1 MKGRSGG
8 IPMVQLV
15 IFDMDGTL
23 LNTQKMVLTIYQRY
37 FKLHPSP
44 VKASILPMQEF
55 LSKSYE
61 EVFKILQIEPLQEHL
76 KYLED
81 IHASL
86 VQRKLKTYPYA
97 KTMLQQLKAKGIKL
111 GLLTSE
117 LKTFALQELEQVG
130 LLPFFDAVVTY
141 HDVIQPKPHPEGLAT
156 IIQQCQVPLDHVI
169 YIGDTMYDLKVGQAL
184 GVLTFGVHQA
194 HELKLPFTQTF
205 PNLKTLKAFL
215 LSKENHLP

>member
-1 MKGRSGG
+1 
-8 IPMVQLV
+8 MVQLIV
-15 IFDMDGTL
+15 FDMDGTL

-76 KYLED
+76 QYLAE
-81 IHASL
+81 IHGSL
-86 VQRKLKTYPYA
+86 VHQKLKTYPYA

-117 LKTFALQELEQVG
+117 LKTFALQELEQSG
-130 LLPFFDAVVTY
+130 LLPWFDAVVTY
-141 HDVIQPKPHPEGLAT
+141 HDVVQPKPHPEGLEK
-156 IIQQCQVPLDHVI
+156 IIQQCQVAMDQVI
-169 YIGDTMYDLKVGQAL
+169 YIGDSMYDFKVGQAL
-184 GVLTFGVHQA
+184 GVLTLGVHQA
-194 HELKLPFTQTF
+194 HDLKLPFSQTF